1 MNYQSSYKI
10 QGFSADEK
18 SEIER
23 LKAQVELFWDK
34 ELVFYKLFGLKD
46 GMKIVEC
53 GCGPGLVG
61 QKLLAAFPNSYVTA
75 FEIDPILVETAQNNA
90 RLWKLE
96 RYEVSE
102 SSILNTG
109 LFNDT
114 YDFAITRLVL
124 EHLSDPVGAVK
135 EVYRILK
142 PGGKAVFI
150 DNDFEFHMRTYP
162 DISELKDLYNAYC
175 VARQDEGGKPKI
187 GRELPGLLKLA
198 GFSNIDLQI
207 VNAHSEIVGDQIFLK
222 SEGSGIPAKLV
233 KDGYLAGEIYSKIAH
248 KWSKLL
254 NTEGHSI
261 FRQMF
266 LCVGKKVLTDEPIFE
281 EKHAEHCFL
290 SEQNIDSQSPQLEE
304 KEYEKNKLSEQKEDY
319 DEPITSAEK
328 KVARIWSEILGREWI
343 GKNENFFEA
352 GGGSIHAPQ
361 IVEHLEKEFQTKLSI
376 IDLFD
381 HPTIALLAKHV
392 EPQKV
397 KKEDL
402 SSSQRQEIRFQ
413 KILQRREKIRK
424 IKG

>member
-34 ELVFYKLFGLKD
+34 ELVFYKMFGLKD
-46 GMKIVEC
+46 GMQIVEC
-53 GCGPGLVG
+53 GCGPGLMG
-61 QKLLAAFPNSYVTA
+61 QKLLAAFPKSYVTA

-102 SSILNTG
+102 RSILNTG

-114 YDFAITRLVL
+114 YNFAITRLVL

-162 DISELKDLYNAYC
+162 DISELRDLYNAYC

-233 KDGYLAGEIYSKIAH
+233 KDGYLSGEIYSKIAH

-266 LCVGKKVLTDEPIFE
+266 LCVGEKVLTEPIFE

-304 KEYEKNKLSEQKEDY
+304 KEYERNKLSEQKEDY

-352 GGGSIHAPQ
+352 GGGSIHAPE
-361 IVEHLEKEFQTKLSI
+361 IVELLEKEFQTKLSV

-397 KKEDL
+397 KKQDL
-402 SSSQRQEIRFQ
+402 SSLQRQEIRFQ

-424 IKG
+424 MKG

>member
-34 ELVFYKLFGLKD
+34 ELVFYKMFGLKD

-53 GCGPGLVG
+53 GCGPGLMG
-61 QKLLAAFPNSYVTA
+61 QKLLAAFPKSYVTA

-102 SSILNTG
+102 RSILNTG

-124 EHLSDPVGAVK
+124 EHLSDPVVAVK

-162 DISELKDLYNAYC
+162 DISELRDLYNAYC

-233 KDGYLAGEIYSKIAH
+233 KDGYLSGEIYSKIAH

-266 LCVGKKVLTDEPIFE
+266 LCVGEKVLTEPIFE

-304 KEYEKNKLSEQKEDY
+304 KEYERNKLSEQKEDY

-352 GGGSIHAPQ
+352 GGGSIHAPE
-361 IVEHLEKEFQTKLSI
+361 IVELLEKEFQTKLSV

-392 EPQKV
+392 EPQKL

-402 SSSQRQEIRFQ
+402 LSSQRQEIRFQ
-413 KILQRREKIRK
+413 RILQRREKIRK
-424 IKG
+424 MKG

>member
-34 ELVFYKLFGLKD
+34 ELVFYKMFGLKD
-46 GMKIVEC
+46 GMQIVEC
-53 GCGPGLVG
+53 GCGPGLMG
-61 QKLLAAFPNSYVTA
+61 QKLLAAFPKSYVTA

-102 SSILNTG
+102 RSILNTG

-114 YDFAITRLVL
+114 YNFAITRLVL

-162 DISELKDLYNAYC
+162 DISELRDLYNAYC

-233 KDGYLAGEIYSKIAH
+233 KDGYLSGEIYSKIAH

-266 LCVGKKVLTDEPIFE
+266 LCVGEKVLTEPIFE

-304 KEYEKNKLSEQKEDY
+304 KEYERNKLSEQKEDY

-352 GGGSIHAPQ
+352 GGGSIHAPE
-361 IVEHLEKEFQTKLSI
+361 IVELLEKEFQTKLSV

-392 EPQKV
+392 EPQKL

-402 SSSQRQEIRFQ
+402 LSSQRQEIRFQ
-413 KILQRREKIRK
+413 RILQRREKIRK
-424 IKG
+424 MKG